1 VIDEFIKKERNEQVV
16 CSLKKGQ
23 KVLKR
28 NGKAYDKFSDH
39 IVLSLVII
47 SPADRDLIVEGSETR
62 RKFMDS
68 VISQLDPQYLQ
79 LIQYQKVLNQRNALL
94 KYFALNRVF

>member
-1 VIDEFIKKERNEQVV
+1 
-16 CSLKKGQ
+16 LKKGQ
-23 KVLKR
+23 KKVLKR

-39 IVLSLVII
+39 VGFIPLVII

-68 VISQLDPQYLQ
+68 VISQLDSQYLQ
-79 LIQYQKVLNQRNALL
+79 HLIQYQ
-94 KYFALNRVF
+94 